1 MRSPLQVWKENHN
14 PFRELAQMQRSME
27 RLFEDLT
34 PRQSELT
41 TSFNPKCEV
50 TDDKTNYYFKFDLPG
65 VPKDQI
71 KVELNNNVLTVS
83 AERKEE
89 KETNESKKHYVSE
102 LFYGSYLR
110 SFTLPNDIDE
120 KKVDAKY
127 EDGVLK
133 LTIPKNG
140 KAQSKQ
146 IAVQ

>member
-1 MRSPLQVWKENHN
+1 MKNPLQAWKENSN

-34 PRQSELT
+34 PLQNELSA
-41 TSFNPKCEV
+41 SFNPRCEV
-50 TDDKTNYYFKFDLPG
+50 TDDKNNYYLKFDLPG
-65 VPKDQI
+65 MTKDQI

-89 KETNESKKHYVSE
+89 KETKEPKKQYVSE
-102 LFYGSYLR
+102 LFYGSYVR

-127 EDGVLK
+127 EEGVLK

-140 KAQSKQ
+140 KTQAKQ
-146 IAVQ
+146 IAIQ